1 MNEGKPFKKEEATME
16 EKANMGL
23 SLDRLEALTDG
34 VVAIAITLLVLIIDT
49 PPPNKENLLKCLWE
63 RGHVFIAYLISFV
76 LICIYWWRHHI
87 IFHYLKKTDK
97 TLTLL
102 NLLLLLCICFIPFPT
117 DLVVEYFKDP
127 QLEIA
132 VLIYS
137 GVHLI
142 CSLLLY
148 IIWWVATYQCRLVS
162 KDLSPAIITNTK
174 KMLLSY
180 VVIYAVSIGISTIS
194 AVAALSICALIP
206 IINLLPHSEGI
217 DVVDLSKYVK

>member
-1 MNEGKPFKKEEATME
+1 ME

-23 SLDRLEALTDG
+23 SLDRLKALTDG

-49 PPPNKENLLKCLWE
+49 PPPNKESLVECLWE

-87 IFHYLKKTDK
+87 IFHYLEKTDK
-97 TLTLL
+97 TLTWL
-102 NLLLLLCICFIPFPT
+102 NLLLLLWISFIPFPT
-117 DLVVEYFKDP
+117 DLVVEYFKEP

-132 VLIYS
+132 LLVYGS
-137 GVHLI
+137 VHLI

-148 IIWWVATYQCRLVS
+148 MIWWSATYQCRLVS
-162 KDLSPAIITNTK
+162 KDLSPTIITNTK
-174 KMLLSY
+174 KMLLSN
-180 VVIYAVSIGISTIS
+180 VVIYAVAIGISTIS
-194 AVAALSICALIP
+194 AIAALSIYAVIP

-217 DVVDLSKYVK
+217 DMVDLSKHVK